1 MRNFHIKSS
10 YLRDLQQKA
19 WSDIETLNNPNDMW
33 SMWKDMPLQSIDK
46 HAPLKSKRV
55 GNKKALWM
63 TDHPCREMHKRDFL
77 KEKAMLDRKQLPC
90 EQSLFRSSQ
99 ISREEEIT
107 FLFPTYLRRSKETL
121 LAGYKQSI

>member
-46 HAPLKSKRV
+46 HALLKSKRV
-55 GNKKALWM
+55 
-63 TDHPCREMHKRDFL
+63 HPCREMHKRDFL

-99 ISREEEIT
+99 ISRKEEIT
-107 FLFPTYLRRSKETL
+107 FLFPTYLGRSKETL